1 MKNIYVYN
9 KNMYLKY
16 IFQIL
21 RRKKMRLNETK
32 MQIKMGEQEM
42 NIRMLAEKSGVSRQT
57 ISCIKAGKSCS
68 PVVAYKLA
76 EALGMSMEEI
86 LNQ

>member
-1 MKNIYVYN
+1 
-9 KNMYLKY
+9 
-16 IFQIL
+16 
-21 RRKKMRLNETK
+21 MRLNETK

-68 PVVAYKLA
+68 PVVSYKLA
-76 EALGMSMEEI
+76 EALGISREGLDGGNPVLCRI
-86 LNQ
+86 TRV

>member
-1 MKNIYVYN
+1 
-9 KNMYLKY
+9 
-16 IFQIL
+16 
-21 RRKKMRLNETK
+21 MRLNETK

-86 LNQ
+86 LISREGLDGGNPVLCRITRV